1 MNFFQL
7 KSYSAQTLIFYHF
20 RLLLLLL
27 LFPFANGRTL
37 DITKGLLNLII
48 SVQFKVREEKSQ
60 CLN

>member
-20 RLLLLLL
+20 RLLLLL
-27 LFPFANGRTL
+27 FAFANGRTL

-48 SVQFKVREEKSQ
+48 SVQFKVWEEKSQ